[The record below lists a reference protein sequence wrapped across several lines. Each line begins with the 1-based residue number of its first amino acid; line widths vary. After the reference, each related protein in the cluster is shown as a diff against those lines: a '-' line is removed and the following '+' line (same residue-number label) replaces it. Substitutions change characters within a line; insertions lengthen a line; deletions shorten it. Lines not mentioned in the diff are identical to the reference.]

1 MNKNKLIKFIA
12 VIVLC
17 EVIGAIG
24 SVFTVPSIS
33 SWYALIQKPSFTP
46 PNWVFG
52 PVWTSLFFLMG
63 VSLYL
68 VLDKG
73 LKNRNSKFAV
83 SVFGV
88 QFDLNV
94 LWSFLF
100 FGLRSPFLAFI
111 EIIFLW
117 FSILATIILFY
128 RVSPKAGRLLVP
140 YILWVTLASFLN
152 YSEWMLN

>member
-12 VIVLC
+12 IIILC
-17 EVIGAIG
+17 EVIGAVG
-24 SVFTVPSIS
+24 SIFTIPSIS
-33 SWYALIQKPSFTP
+33 SWYASIQKPSFTP

-88 QFDLNV
+88 QFVLNV

-100 FGLRSPFLAFI
+100 FGLHNPFLAFI

-128 RVSPKAGRLLVP
+128 RVSPKAGLLLIP
-140 YILWVTLASFLN
+140 YILWVSLASFLN
-152 YSEWMLN
+152 YSVWMLN